1 MMIGKIWDAI
11 TDPITGYYS
20 DKTRTR
26 WGRRR
31 PYMFVGSVISFFV
44 MGLMFT
50 KPKIVAQMPLFFY
63 MTFLY
68 SLLNTAYT
76 LVNIPYAALLPELT
90 DDYNER
96 TILTGYRM
104 SFAVL
109 GTFVGAAAVIPIV
122 NLFSPNELGWT
133 MMGYFMGTVM
143 LITMLITIWTIKE
156 PTHHKEHPN
165 IGFTETF
172 KEVSSGVSVLALFV
186 GGFLPGFLIAGTLM
200 VMVYFISLK
209 RDYARRKFPT
219 FKEIILSWKE
229 AFFSL
234 LTPVIILVGMFTGI
248 VTPTEAAAVAVVY
261 SAAVGLF
268 IYKTMS
274 FKSFIKDIRD
284 TALFCANT
292 YAIIAASMVLSFI
305 FTRENIGIYLANLV
319 VAAGLSQTLVIFLL
333 LIIVLLL
340 GCFIEVSAMIIL
352 IIPIL
357 LPIVQAVGYST
368 LAFGIIFVLTSV
380 LGILTPPFG
389 LGLFIGAEITGMEFW
404 DVFKA
409 VLPFFIP
416 LVIAI
421 ILMVF
426 FPQIV
431 TVLPEL
437 LLK

>member
-1 MMIGKIWDAI
+1 MNPEFIITIVLMLLFMIANVPIWASIILACVPYFLITKIPIAVLASNMAGGGI
-11 TDPITGYYS
+11 T
-20 DKTRTR
+20 
-26 WGRRR
+26 
-31 PYMFVGSVISFFV
+31 SFILLAF
-44 MGLMFT
+44 
-50 KPKIVAQMPLFFY
+50 PLFSLAGSFMNSGDISKRIFDFADTNAGWMRGGLGQVNILASLLFAGMSGSAIADISGLGRVEMKGMMEKGY
-63 MTFLY
+63 DREFSTGITLASSVLGPIIPPSTPVILY
-68 SLLNTAYT
+68 S
-76 LVNIPYAALLPELT
+76 
-90 DDYNER
+90 
-96 TILTGYRM
+96 
-104 SFAVL
+104 
-109 GTFVGAAAVIPIV
+109 
-122 NLFSPNELGWT
+122 
-133 MMGYFMGTVM
+133 
-143 LITMLITIWTIKE
+143 
-156 PTHHKEHPN
+156 
-165 IGFTETF
+165 
-172 KEVSSGVSVLALFV
+172 VSSGVSVLALFV

>member
-1 MMIGKIWDAI
+1 MNPEFIITIVLMLLFMIANVPIWASIILACVPYFLITKIPIAVLASNMAGGGI
-11 TDPITGYYS
+11 T
-20 DKTRTR
+20 
-26 WGRRR
+26 
-31 PYMFVGSVISFFV
+31 SFILLAF
-44 MGLMFT
+44 
-50 KPKIVAQMPLFFY
+50 PLFSLAGSFMNSGDISKRIFDFADTNAGWMRGGLGQVNILASLLFAGMSGSAIADISGLGRVEMKGMMEKGY
-63 MTFLY
+63 DREFSTGITLASSVLGPIIPPSTPVILY
-68 SLLNTAYT
+68 S
-76 LVNIPYAALLPELT
+76 
-90 DDYNER
+90 
-96 TILTGYRM
+96 
-104 SFAVL
+104 
-109 GTFVGAAAVIPIV
+109 
-122 NLFSPNELGWT
+122 
-133 MMGYFMGTVM
+133 
-143 LITMLITIWTIKE
+143 
-156 PTHHKEHPN
+156 
-165 IGFTETF
+165 
-172 KEVSSGVSVLALFV
+172 VSSGVSVLALFV

-416 LVIAI
+416 LVITI
-421 ILMVF
+421 ILMIF